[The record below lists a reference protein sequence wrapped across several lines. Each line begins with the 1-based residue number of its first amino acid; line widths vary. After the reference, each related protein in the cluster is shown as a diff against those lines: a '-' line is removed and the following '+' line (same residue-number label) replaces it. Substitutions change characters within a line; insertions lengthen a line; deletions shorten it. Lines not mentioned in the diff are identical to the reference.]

1 MFGETFIYFIV
12 SAVLLIRMRG
22 VNISVS
28 GVLLILLISVMEY
41 SIKLMQYLIVFVVS
55 VNEQAFSVKI
65 HHPLACST
73 KLDWFEGRDL
83 LLFVISL

>member
-65 HHPLACST
+65 HHPCL
-73 KLDWFEGRDL
+73 
-83 LLFVISL
+83 

>member
-55 VNEQAFSVKI
+55 VNEQASVKI

-73 KLDWFEGRDL
+73 KLDWLEGRDL